1 MEYTT
6 MAKKLLLLIENEF
19 RDEEVIYPYYR
30 FKEAGYDVKV
40 VGPEADKE
48 YKGKFGAVLKS
59 DLSASQ
65 VNLDDVIAV
74 IIPGGNAPDK
84 MRIQKNMVDLVKRAF
99 RLQKIIAAICHGG
112 WMLVEADIIRGR
124 KVTGY
129 RSIATDLKNASGE
142 YLDKEVVVDGNLVTS
157 RIPADL
163 PAFCRSILELIE
175 AYNKK

>member
-1 MEYTT
+1 

-48 YKGKFGAVLKS
+48 YKGKFGVVFKS
-59 DLSASQ
+59 DISASQ
-65 VNLDDVIAV
+65 VGLDDVVAL

-84 MRIQKNMVDLVKRAF
+84 MRIQKNMVDLVKRAS

-112 WMLVEADIIRGR
+112 WMLVEADIISGK

-129 RSIATDLKNASGE
+129 RSIATDLKNAGGE